1 MPTAER
7 VLAGLTPSSPR
18 EEEAARELVDRR
30 VLLRPAAFEEA
41 HRSVVKALEVYDR
54 HGWRSP
60 ALPTWLGPLRPVARR
75 AVELVTR
82 YIVRAYARDVGRQ
95 MRRLYERREAQCAPD
110 APERRPLARA
120 RIAMARLEPDLG
132 GGQAGLPR
140 FLVGGAAISGL
151 ASVGR
156 QLGDLDGRLAIGI
169 PAITAFAV
177 FAAIS
182 WVLVHGAGV
191 AHRRTGLILRA
202 PLAAL
207 WDAVGNCGRPPQDD
221 STTIAAVGI
230 VITAVAWFVVP
241 LVVAFLFYFL

>member
-1 MPTAER
+1 VSRQGEDEPDRGRRRDDDPAPSLDDLAEQLERFRLLPGGSDAEAER

-132 GGQAGLPR
+132 GGSPRSAGSSATSTAAWRSGSRPPPPLPSSR
-140 FLVGGAAISGL
+140 PSPGCS
-151 ASVGR
+151 SVGR
-156 QLGDLDGRLAIGI
+156 ASR
-169 PAITAFAV
+169 
-177 FAAIS
+177 
-182 WVLVHGAGV
+182 
-191 AHRRTGLILRA
+191 
-202 PLAAL
+202 
-207 WDAVGNCGRPPQDD
+207 
-221 STTIAAVGI
+221 IAARS
-230 VITAVAWFVVP
+230 
-241 LVVAFLFYFL
+241 